1 MPSHVGEGEAVLSV
15 RLPGNLARQ
24 AREIAEARDETL
36 SQIVRRA
43 IRLYIEKNAPT
54 QGDLISHLDAAQRG
68 ARRKRS

>member
-1 MPSHVGEGEAVLSV
+1 MPRHVGEGEAVLSV

-36 SQIVRRA
+36 SQVVRRA
-43 IRLYIEKNAPT
+43 VRSYIEKHASA
-54 QGDLISHLDAAQRG
+54 QGDLISHLDAVRRG